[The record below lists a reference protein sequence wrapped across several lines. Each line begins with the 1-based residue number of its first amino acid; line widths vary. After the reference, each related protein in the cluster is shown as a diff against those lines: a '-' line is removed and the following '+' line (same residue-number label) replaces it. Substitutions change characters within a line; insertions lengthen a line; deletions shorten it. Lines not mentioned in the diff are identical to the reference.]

1 MRYILLFLVIFSF
14 CVYGEDLKIESRSD
28 DVLFLGFDYKDLFKV
43 TNLDHKTGIKD
54 NITVFGKYDISNFK
68 EEEFSLYG
76 LNYYKTSGTGKFKPK
91 EEGNYTICGYILD
104 SSVNDNNSL
113 NDESCKKVKV
123 IDTRNIKCNVS
134 LWIYSNK
141 NIYENEKVEFYN
153 YISNSSFPFIIEY
166 WIEDIFGY
174 VAKKKYNTTVL
185 SKKRWTPKVKVKEK
199 AFLIKNKL
207 HVLCNN
213 SGVEEDIKLFVVKG
227 KEDEVELSTYVKILD
242 VSKLKENEVGD
253 VKIEVSKGDTRK
265 YVVDLKLGSE
275 KSKIYVKEKGNFT
288 FLLPVIPKKEGSFDL
303 VLEGLGSKD
312 KKKVE
317 VEGLEKIDEK
327 SKVKEIVKENLLEK
341 EEKIENN
348 VLTGNVV
355 YESTDV
361 KAGKLSVY
369 LIIFALILVVIFLVF
384 RKDL

>member
-1 MRYILLFLVIFSF
+1 MRYILLFLIIFSLG
-14 CVYGEDLKIESRSD
+14 VYAEDLKIEGRSD
-28 DVLFLGFDYKDLFKV
+28 DVLFLGFEYKDLFKV
-43 TNLDHKTGIKD
+43 TNLDHKTGEKD
-54 NITVFGKYDISNFK
+54 NITVYGKYNISNFK
-68 EEEFSLYG
+68 EEEFVLRE
-76 LNYYKTSGTGKFKPK
+76 LNYYKTSGTGLFKPR

-113 NDESCKKVKV
+113 NDGSCKEVKV
-123 IDTRNIKCNVS
+123 IDTRSIKCNVS

-185 SKKRWTPKVKVKEK
+185 SKKRWAPKVKVKEK

-213 SGVEEDIKLFVVKG
+213 SGVEEDSKLFVVKG
-227 KEDEVELSTYVKILD
+227 KEDEIELSTYVKILD

-253 VKIEVSKGDTRK
+253 VKIEVVKGDTRK
-265 YVVDLKLGSE
+265 YAVTLGLGSE
-275 KSKIYVKEKGNFT
+275 KSKIYVRDKGNFT
-288 FLLPVIPKKEGSFDL
+288 FLVPVIPKKEGNFDL

-317 VEGLEKIDEK
+317 VEGLEKVE
-327 SKVKEIVKENLLEK
+327 VKEIVKEVKVLEEIKENNLL
-341 EEKIENN
+341 
-348 VLTGNVV
+348 TGKVI
-355 YESTDV
+355 YESTDI
-361 KAGKLSVY
+361 KAGKLGVY
-369 LIIFALILVVIFLVF
+369 MIIFALILIVIFLVF